1 MVPCFEKRLLPLP
14 PPPHSVQ
21 RSLLPQLSHR
31 PAVAVAVD
39 MGVVVDTGVGLAVDT
54 AVGLAA
60 AAFVAVDLAVVDS
73 AVVRLAVSAAGLLD
87 SVGPR

>member
-1 MVPCFEKRLLPLP
+1 M
-14 PPPHSVQ
+14 
-21 RSLLPQLSHR
+21 PQLSHR

-39 MGVVVDTGVGLAVDT
+39 MGAVVDTAVGLAVDTAVGLAVDT

-60 AAFVAVDLAVVDS
+60 AAFVVVDLGAVDS
-73 AVVRLAVSAAGLLD
+73 AVVRWAVSAAGLLD

>member
-1 MVPCFEKRLLPLP
+1 
-14 PPPHSVQ
+14 
-21 RSLLPQLSHR
+21 
-31 PAVAVAVD
+31 

-60 AAFVAVDLAVVDS
+60 AAFVAVDLGAVDS